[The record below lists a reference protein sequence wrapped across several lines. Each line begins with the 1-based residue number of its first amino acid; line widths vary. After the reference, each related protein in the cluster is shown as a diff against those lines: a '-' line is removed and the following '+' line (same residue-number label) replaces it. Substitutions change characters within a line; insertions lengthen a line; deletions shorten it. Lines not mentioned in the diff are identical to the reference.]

1 LAGEIIEEYGN
12 DLESI
17 QLVRGSK
24 GQFEVTVDGQSVY
37 SKKETMRHAN
47 PGEVVENIRRIR
59 GVNSPHT
66 DAGSSLHL

>member
-17 QLVRGSK
+17 HLVRGSK
-24 GQFEVTVDGQSVY
+24 GQFEVMVDEQPVY
-37 SKKETMRHAN
+37 SKKETQRHAN
-47 PGEVVENIRRIR
+47 PGEVVENIRHIK
-59 GVNSPHT
+59 GLNNSHT